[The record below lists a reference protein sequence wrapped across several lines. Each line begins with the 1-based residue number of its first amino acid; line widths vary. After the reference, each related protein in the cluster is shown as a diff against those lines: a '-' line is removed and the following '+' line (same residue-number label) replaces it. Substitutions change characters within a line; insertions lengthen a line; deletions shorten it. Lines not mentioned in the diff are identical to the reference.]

1 MLIRN
6 KLILRFTLLV
16 LAIQLSFSAFV
27 YYFHAASR
35 EQRFTNRLTGKAAL
49 SGRMLIKRGSL
60 SKGFFG
66 AFRRRDLLTLV
77 GEQVSIY
84 GPGGRLLYL
93 SSDTISQAQNMLYL
107 SRITPEKPVHFATG
121 RRETV
126 GLLYEHEGRAY
137 RIFTSGI
144 DEFGWAQ
151 LEKLR
156 LILLVGNVGALV
168 LIILAGWYFADE
180 SLKPISRVVRQV
192 EKITASS
199 LSQRVDEGNQR
210 DEIAQLA
217 ITFNQMLAGLEQAFE
232 SQKSFLAHA
241 SHQLRTPLANL
252 LGTLETSLDYDA
264 TLADT
269 RQSLRSGIEEVRH
282 LVELTNGLLALAKA
296 DSGLLPTEPVR
307 LDECVAQALDYARAK
322 CPDRDLRLE
331 FGPLPTTDADVF
343 MVPGNAQL
351 LTTAIFNL
359 LDNACKYSQASV
371 TVSLGYAD
379 AQTLEVRVTD
389 TGIGIAPHEIRRV
402 FEPLYRAANGTA
414 QPGYGLGLALTQKIV
429 QLHGGQITLVSVLN
443 QGSTVGVWLPAVAE

>member
-16 LAIQLSFSAFV
+16 LAIQLCFSAFI

-49 SGRMLIKRGSL
+49 SGRILINRGSL

-66 AFRRRDLLTLV
+66 SFRRRDLLTLV

-84 GPGGRLLYL
+84 GTNGRLLYL
-93 SSDTISQAQNMLYL
+93 SADTISQAQNVRYL
-107 SRITPEKPVHFATG
+107 ATITAEKPVRFAAG
-121 RRETV
+121 KRETV
-126 GLLYEHEGRAY
+126 GMCYEHNGRAY
-137 RIFTSGI
+137 RIFVSGI
-144 DEFGWAQ
+144 DEFGWGQ

-156 LILLVGNVGALV
+156 LILLVGNIGALV

-217 ITFNQMLAGLEQAFE
+217 ITFNQMLGGLEQAFE

-241 SHQLRTPLANL
+241 SHQLRTPLTNL
-252 LGTLETSLDYDA
+252 LGTLETSLDYDP

-269 RQSLRSGIEEVRH
+269 RQSLSSGIEEVRH
-282 LVELTNGLLALAKA
+282 LIDLTNGLLALAKA
-296 DSGLLPTEPVR
+296 DSVLLPTEPVR
-307 LDECVAQALDYARAK
+307 LDECVTQALDYARAK

-331 FGPLPTTDADVF
+331 FGPLPATDVDVF
-343 MVPGNAQL
+343 TLPGNAQL
-351 LTTAIFNL
+351 LTTAVFNL
-359 LDNACKYSQASV
+359 IDNACKYSRAPV
-371 TVSLGYAD
+371 VVYLGYAN
-379 AQTLEVRVTD
+379 AQTLEVRVMD
-389 TGIGIAPHEIRRV
+389 AGIGIAPSEVRRV
-402 FEPLYRAANGTA
+402 FEPLYRAANNTA

-429 QLHGGQITLVSVLN
+429 QLHGGQITLASVVN
-443 QGSTVGVWLPAVAE
+443 RGSTISVQLPAVAE